1 MITGTDACT
10 QRIDQMADQP
20 TDDDQTPAGIAP
32 APDAS
37 RPSRAKRHL
46 RLVPDT
52 EAPDTEITKGKG
64 GDVRKRATRSAPDA
78 QTGLT
83 AKQSMFC
90 DGISSGMSL
99 SDAYR
104 AAYDTSGMQQKQ
116 VWEEASKLAVN
127 PKVAQRLKEISQEKA
142 DQLRMLAASDAAAAV
157 EVFRKMM
164 LAADTDA
171 SKIRAAE
178 LLAKASGVFTDKV
191 EVTDK
196 TDRSTAQ
203 IEQEIADRL
212 RRLGIAG

>member
-1 MITGTDACT
+1 MRT
-10 QRIDQMADQP
+10 
-20 TDDDQTPAGIAP
+20 
-32 APDAS
+32 
-37 RPSRAKRHL
+37 
-46 RLVPDT
+46 
-52 EAPDTEITKGKG
+52 
-64 GDVRKRATRSAPDA
+64 APDA

-90 DGISSGMSL
+90 DKVAEGLCL

-104 AAYDTSGMQQKQ
+104 AAYDAAGMADKTIH
-116 VWEEASKLAVN
+116 EEACRLFAD
-127 PKVAQRLKEISQEKA
+127 PKVSARMKQISQEKA

-164 LAADTDA
+164 LTADTDA

-196 TDRSTAQ
+196 TDRSTADL
-203 IEQEIADRL
+203 EQAIKDRL
-212 RRLGIAG
+212 ARLGLTG

>member
-1 MITGTDACT
+1 MT
-10 QRIDQMADQP
+10 DQP

-52 EAPDTEITKGKG
+52 EEPDTGITKGKG
-64 GDVRKRATRSAPDA
+64 EGVRRRVRSAPDPA
-78 QTGLT
+78 TGLT
-83 AKQSMFC
+83 DKQMRFC
-90 DGISSGMSL
+90 DGVASGLCL

-104 AAYDTSGMQQKQ
+104 AAYDASGMSDKTIHEAACRLFADGKVSARMKQ
-116 VWEEASKLAVN
+116 
-127 PKVAQRLKEISQEKA
+127 ISDEKA
-142 DQLRMLAASDAAAAV
+142 QQLRMLASSDAAAAV
-157 EVFRKMM
+157 DVFRRMM
-164 LAADTDA
+164 LSADTDA

-178 LLAKASGVFTDKV
+178 LLAKAAGVFTDKV